1 MRRIAILLQFTR
13 RKHFFVTTPIFYANA
28 SSIAAP
34 HIGHLYSALIAD
46 AAYRWNVLKRADSSG
61 APPCSLF
68 TTGTDEHG
76 TKIQKAAQAA
86 GVQPKLFCD
95 DVSASFRKLL
105 SAFNIKPTDFIRTSE
120 SRHKRVVE
128 DVWLRLSRR
137 GYIRKAKYAGWYS
150 TTDECFYSQRDL
162 EDLCINGTTKK
173 VIFLLHVKRSRVI
186 GLVKRINQS
195 KLLIRE
201 DFIERGISLSA
212 LIVEVSKQTRSP
224 VEWIEEDNYVFDL
237 SQFYEPIRR
246 WLLENDVIR
255 PKHYLRVALQ
265 YLDIEETLSIS
276 RDRKRLEWGIP
287 VPQDQ
292 SQTIYVWMDA
302 LVNYLTVSGF
312 PRSHHDYW
320 PPDWQVIGKDILKFH
335 AVFWPAFLM
344 AAELPLPR
352 RLFVHAHWLVDG
364 VKMSKSIGNVIDPF
378 VVAETLTVDGLRY
391 FLLRQGTPH
400 VDGNFT
406 ITKAVSVVN
415 GELVNSL
422 GNLMQ
427 RACVEKLNPDRI
439 YPSFEEKVMRS
450 ELAELGL
457 PLIESLGSLREKC
470 SQHFDELMIYK
481 ALEELS
487 AVVRQANAFFQL
499 FEPWKLADGEKVF
512 FRTYIFRKSNERQ
525 VCLQGGK
532 VHFQRSTILH
542 VVYETMRICGIL
554 LQPVVPDYANKLLT
568 RYCLLVDLS

>member
-28 SSIAAP
+28 SP

-162 EDLCINGTTKK
+162 EDLCINGTMKK
-173 VIFLLHVKRSRVI
+173 

-201 DFIERGISLSA
+201 DYIERGISLSA

-499 FEPWKLADGEKVF
+499 FEPWKLADGEK
-512 FRTYIFRKSNERQ
+512 
-525 VCLQGGK
+525 
-532 VHFQRSTILH
+532 RSTILH

-568 RYCLLVDLS
+568 RLGMGNSERGLESAVFGWNQLAKRTLPSVHEPVMRRIKFSVNN